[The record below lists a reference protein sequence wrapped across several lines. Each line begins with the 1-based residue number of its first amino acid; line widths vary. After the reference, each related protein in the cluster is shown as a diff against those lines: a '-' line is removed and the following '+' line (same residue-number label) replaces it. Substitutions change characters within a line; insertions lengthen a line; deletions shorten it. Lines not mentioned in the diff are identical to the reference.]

1 MKYKFIINP
10 NEIPTYDSLMI
21 PLLYSLLEL
30 GGSGSI
36 DEIDEKVFK
45 ITGLSEE
52 VINIPHGDSGGR
64 GEVSYRLAWT
74 RTYLKHYK
82 LIENSSRG
90 IWSTK
95 CNLEDI
101 ENLDSQKIV
110 NIVKEQNKLKRL
122 KSKNKEGIID
132 NKIESE
138 ELKLSI
144 EEELTWKENLLSLL
158 LELPS
163 DSFERLTQRLLRE
176 SGFIQVEVTGKTGDG
191 GIDGKGIIKING
203 LMSFHVMFQCKR
215 YKGSVSPSHIRDFRG
230 ALQGRAD
237 KGLFVTT
244 GTFTRDA
251 IKEAIRDGA
260 PPIDLIDGEEL
271 CLKLKELNL
280 GIKTELI
287 ESVSISNSFFES
299 I

>member
-1 MKYKFIINP
+1 M
-10 NEIPTYDSLMI
+10 
-21 PLLYSLLEL
+21 
-30 GGSGSI
+30 
-36 DEIDEKVFK
+36 
-45 ITGLSEE
+45 
-52 VINIPHGDSGGR
+52 
-64 GEVSYRLAWT
+64 
-74 RTYLKHYK
+74 
-82 LIENSSRG
+82 
-90 IWSTK
+90 
-95 CNLEDI
+95 
-101 ENLDSQKIV
+101 DSQKIV
-110 NIVKEQNKLKRL
+110 NFVKEQNKLKRL
-122 KSKNKEGIID
+122 ESKDKEEILD
-132 NKIESE
+132 NKIGSE
-138 ELKLSI
+138 EIEYSI
-144 EEELTWKENLLSLL
+144 NEELNWKDNLLAILL
-158 LELPS
+158 DLPP

-280 GIKTELI
+280 GIKTKLI
-287 ESVSISNSFFES
+287 ESVSLDNTFFES